1 MIYFPFFFLRVSVVV
16 IMTDAEVHIP
26 NEKCEA
32 VDACLALC
40 VLHKLPEYTRALRG
54 SSSSA
59 SYRIIDKSVCAARW
73 HYRRYSRYGGFV
85 RLLNTYMEAVKL
97 GAEAIA
103 LEKAY
108 EIAEQCEQL
117 PVPQLRQRIPT
128 RVVLVLAL
136 SAACALAVVI
146 LVSVSLRKS
155 GSSGCSC
162 STDSSYKV
170 DCDGDCSS
178 SSKNETIAALVLS
191 AMCLLCSVVLF
202 PLLYTA
208 SAWAKHSDSE
218 KLVDSTLHML
228 TTSEEHEELSV
239 NPLSENSEN
248 GDGAAVGRN
257 AAFLIDKDTAARN
270 RKSIAMLLTE
280 ATEDEG
286 DVVLRSRG
294 LPPVA
299 VSLSAFYRHTIIIIT
314 NNDGQIVMW
323 SDGAA
328 ACLGFSARD
337 TEGNNINTL
346 LYGEKSVEQYATMR
360 EAAAKNLDFSERTL
374 TLAHVSL
381 GSISISGTVVVS
393 RDTETNE
400 HLGYTLIGSVRSD
413 ELSQTQALFHSFF
426 VAELLQLN
434 LKNRQARQILDC
446 LQLKNL
452 RDFSALARDWNSIH
466 IRRLLADVIKDRHR
480 SVNVDVDPKVTEL
493 PPILC
498 DVVNVTSVLNCVCDL
513 FSKKI
518 RIRVEQKSITSAVYQ
533 LVVTF
538 HHDMAEVD
546 QQSLSSI
553 TRSVNDLGGILI
565 DLPGKI
571 QLCLPFMAKDEGIQA
586 LPPQEIADQK
596 STGHD
601 PFVVLLL
608 EKNALHRHNISA
620 AVWRYGYSLRLVDN
634 VRKALEAI
642 EDSTNIGCAI
652 VDADAKGADRVIEA
666 LLSKQIYT
674 IETSE
679 GLDGVAKRGDALLKK
694 PLSNDELLRELNKAR
709 EKVEEAKRAEEQ
721 IIKQRRIFEKV
732 RKEPW
737 ERGRLLGRG
746 GFATVYEAT
755 STLTSGKMAVKM
767 IRVSGSFEEHI
778 DAFLNEIEILCKLTH
793 PNIIHY
799 FYCERAESTLN
810 LFMELADQGTV
821 ADLLQRC
828 PRLPENHVATIAKQ
842 LLQAVKYLHE
852 SGIVHRDI
860 KPGNILISQ
869 GQLKLSD
876 FGTATSNINLS
887 EGTVGTMSYMAPEV
901 VDGKAGGKESDI
913 WSVGCVICE
922 CLQVKRPGGGLLGY
936 GAPKEFP
943 SDVSANAVDFIKA
956 CMHTNPA
963 ERATAGTLLLHNFI
977 VHLDHEVSQLAEVPP
992 EASPAEE
999 VKPLKDDGASSDS
1012 DAVSWS
1018 FD

>member
-1 MIYFPFFFLRVSVVV
+1 MVDV
-16 IMTDAEVHIP
+16 EVRIP
-26 NEKCEA
+26 SDKSDV
-32 VDACLALC
+32 VDAYLALC
-40 VLHKLPEYTRALRG
+40 VLRKLPEYTRALKSG
-54 SSSSA
+54 SSST
-59 SYRIIDKSVCAARW
+59 SYRVIDNSISAARW
-73 HYRRYSRYGGFV
+73 YYRRYSKYEGFI
-85 RLLNTYMEAVKL
+85 RLLNAYMEAVKL
-97 GAEAIA
+97 EAEVTA

-108 EIAEQCEQL
+108 EIAEQCELL
-117 PVPQLRQRIPT
+117 PIPQLCQRIPT
-128 RVVLVLAL
+128 HVVLVLVL
-136 SAACALAVVI
+136 SAACSLAVVI
-146 LVSVSLRKS
+146 VVSISLGRAHKNS
-155 GSSGCSC
+155 DCSC
-162 STDSSYKV
+162 SSSGTRV
-170 DCDGDCSS
+170 TLGGNSENS
-178 SSKNETIAALVLS
+178 RRERVAAIVLS
-191 AMCLLCSVVLF
+191 AISLLCCFVIF
-202 PLLYTA
+202 PLLYTT
-208 SAWAKHSDSE
+208 SARAIYSSSE
-218 KLVDSTLHML
+218 KLADKALQLL
-228 TTSEEHEELSV
+228 TNCEKHEELSM
-239 NPLSENSEN
+239 NPLSETSEI
-248 GDGAAVGRN
+248 GDGTVVGRN
-257 AAFLIDKDTAARN
+257 AGFLIDKDTAVRN
-270 RKSIAMLLTE
+270 RKSITTLLTE

-299 VSLSAFYRHTIIIIT
+299 VSLSAFYRNTIIIMT

-360 EAAAKNLDFSERTL
+360 AAAAKNLDLSEKTL
-374 TLAHVSL
+374 TLAHISL
-381 GSISISGTVVVS
+381 GSISISGTVVGS
-393 RDTETNE
+393 RDAETNE
-400 HLGYTLIGSVRSD
+400 HLGYTLIGSVRFD

-426 VAELLQLN
+426 VAELLQMN

-452 RDFSALARDWNSIH
+452 RDFSALARDWNIVH

-480 SVNVDVDPKVTEL
+480 FVNVDVDPKVNEL

-498 DVVNVTSVLNCVCDL
+498 DAVNVTSVLNRVCDL
-513 FSKKI
+513 FTKKI
-518 RIRVEQKSITSAVYQ
+518 RIRVEQKSVTSAIYQ

-546 QQSLSSI
+546 QPNLSAI
-553 TRSVNDLGGILI
+553 TRSVNDLGGMLI
-565 DLPGKI
+565 DLPGRI
-571 QLCLPFMAKDEGIQA
+571 QLCLPFMTKDEGIQA
-586 LPPQEIADQK
+586 LTPQEIADQK

-620 AVWRYGYSLRLVDN
+620 AVWNYGHSLRLVDN

-652 VDADAKGADRVIEA
+652 VDVDAKGSDRVIEG

-679 GLDGVAKRGDALLKK
+679 VSDGVVKRGDALLTK
-694 PLSNDELLRELNKAR
+694 PLSNDELLRELNKAE

-721 IIKQRRIFEKV
+721 IVKQRRIFEKV

-737 ERGRLLGRG
+737 EKGRLLGRG

-799 FYCERAESTLN
+799 FYCERAETTLN

-821 ADLLQRC
+821 ADLLLRC

-876 FGTATSNINLS
+876 FGTATSNINME
-887 EGTVGTMSYMAPEV
+887 EGTVGTITYMAPEV

-913 WSVGCVICE
+913 WSIGCVVCE

-943 SDVSANAVDFIKA
+943 SDISANAIDFIKA
-956 CMHTNPA
+956 CMHTNPV

-992 EASPAEE
+992 EAAANDEA
-999 VKPLKDDGASSDS
+999 KPLKDESASSVS
-1012 DAVSWS
+1012 GAISWS

>member
-1 MIYFPFFFLRVSVVV
+1 
-16 IMTDAEVHIP
+16 
-26 NEKCEA
+26 
-32 VDACLALC
+32 
-40 VLHKLPEYTRALRG
+40 
-54 SSSSA
+54 
-59 SYRIIDKSVCAARW
+59 
-73 HYRRYSRYGGFV
+73 
-85 RLLNTYMEAVKL
+85 MEDVKL
-97 GAEAIA
+97 GAEVAA

-108 EIAEQCEQL
+108 EVAAQCEQL
-117 PVPQLRQRIPT
+117 PIPQLRQRIPT
-128 RVVLVLAL
+128 RVVLVLVL
-136 SAACALAVVI
+136 SAACALTVVI
-146 LVSVSLRKS
+146 VVSLSLENANKS
-155 GSSGCSC
+155 TSC
-162 STDSSYKV
+162 SRPFIKTCGAV
-170 DCDGDCSS
+170 DCVTEG
-178 SSKNETIAALVLS
+178 SKHERIAAIVLS
-191 AMCLLCSVVLF
+191 AVSLLCSLVLF
-202 PLLYTA
+202 PLLYTT
-208 SAWAKHSDSE
+208 STRRKYSSSE
-218 KLVDSTLHML
+218 RLVDRALQLLITC
-228 TTSEEHEELSV
+228 EEQEELSV
-239 NPLSENSEN
+239 NPLSEHSEA
-248 GDGAAVGRN
+248 GDVNPAGRN
-257 AAFLIDKDTAARN
+257 TDFLIDRDTAARN
-270 RKSIAMLLTE
+270 RKLIAMLLTE
-280 ATEDEG
+280 ATEDDG

-294 LPPVA
+294 FPPVA
-299 VSLSAFYRHTIIIIT
+299 VSLSAFYRHTIIIMT

-360 EAAAKNLDFSERTL
+360 EAAAKSLDFSEKTL

-400 HLGYTLIGSVRSD
+400 HLGYTLIGSVRFD

-452 RDFSALARDWNSIH
+452 RDFSALARDWGSVH

-498 DVVNVTSVLNCVCDL
+498 DAVNVTSALNRVCDL

-518 RIRVEQKSITSAVYQ
+518 RIRVEQKSITSAIYQ
-533 LVVTF
+533 LAVIF

-546 QQSLSSI
+546 QSNLSAI

-571 QLCLPFMAKDEGIQA
+571 QLCLPFVIKDEGIKA

-596 STGHD
+596 YTGHD

-620 AVWRYGYSLRLVDN
+620 AVWNCGHSLRLVEN

-652 VDADAKGADRVIEA
+652 VDVDAKGSDRVIEA

-679 GLDGVAKRGDALLKK
+679 GLDGVLKRGDALLKK
-694 PLSNDELLRELNKAR
+694 PLSNDELLMEMNKAE

-721 IIKQRRIFEKV
+721 VIKQRRIFEQV

-737 ERGRLLGRG
+737 EKGRLLGRG

-799 FYCERAESTLN
+799 FYCERAETTLN
-810 LFMELADQGTV
+810 LFMELAYQGSV
-821 ADLLQRC
+821 ADLLLRC

-876 FGTATSNINLS
+876 FGTATSNINLN
-887 EGTVGTMSYMAPEV
+887 EGTVGTITYMAPEV

-913 WSVGCVICE
+913 WSIGCVVCE
-922 CLQVKRPGGGLLGY
+922 CLQVRRPGGGLLGY

-977 VHLDHEVSQLAEVPP
+977 VHLDHEVPQLAEVPP
-992 EASPAEE
+992 EAVSNEE
-999 VKPLKDDGASSDS
+999 AKSLKDDSASSDS
-1012 DAVSWS
+1012 DAISWS

>member
-1 MIYFPFFFLRVSVVV
+1 MTEVDVHVPGEKYEVADAYLAMRILRR
-16 IMTDAEVHIP
+16 
-26 NEKCEA
+26 
-32 VDACLALC
+32 
-40 VLHKLPEYTRALRG
+40 LPEYTSGLETSNSRT
-54 SSSSA
+54 SN
-59 SYRIIDKSVCAARW
+59 RIIDNAVCAARW
-73 HYRRYSRYGGFV
+73 YYRRYPKYGGFV
-85 RLLNTYMEAVKL
+85 RQLNTYMEAVRR
-97 GAEAIA
+97 GDMVVSRQ
-103 LEKAY
+103 KAV
-108 EIAEQCEQL
+108 EIVEQCQQIPIPL
-117 PVPQLRQRIPT
+117 FRQEIPT
-128 RVVLVLAL
+128 RVVLMLVL
-136 SAACALAVVI
+136 SAACS
-146 LVSVSLRKS
+146 LVAAIIVGVSLSKTSDACVYNEAS
-155 GSSGCSC
+155 GVVDAANRSSKQERIAAIVLCVVSLLC
-162 STDSSYKV
+162 TALMFPVSYKV
-170 DCDGDCSS
+170 LAKRRHRSAGMLIDKLLQLFATEEQQVKL
-178 SSKNETIAALVLS
+178 SKN
-191 AMCLLCSVVLF
+191 
-202 PLLYTA
+202 PLLEKSELMSEVNIVT
-208 SAWAKHSDSE
+208 KHA
-218 KLVDSTLHML
+218 
-228 TTSEEHEELSV
+228 
-239 NPLSENSEN
+239 
-248 GDGAAVGRN
+248 G
-257 AAFLIDKDTAARN
+257 FLIDKDTAARN
-270 RKSIAMLLTE
+270 KKSIALLLTE
-280 ATEDEG
+280 ATEDDG

-299 VSLSAFYRHTIIIIT
+299 VSLSAFYRHTIIIMM

-323 SDGAA
+323 NDGAA

-337 TEGNNINTL
+337 TEGHNINTL
-346 LYGEKSVEQYATMR
+346 LYGDKSVEQYATMR
-360 EAAAKNLDFSERTL
+360 EAAAKNFDLSEKTL

-381 GSISISGTVVVS
+381 GSISISATMVVS

-400 HLGYTLIGSVRSD
+400 HLGFTLIGCVRSD

-434 LKNRQARQILDC
+434 LKNRQSRQILDC

-452 RDFSALARDWNSIH
+452 RDFAALARDWSSVH

-498 DVVNVTSVLNCVCDL
+498 DTANVTAVLNQVCDL
-513 FSKKI
+513 FIKKI
-518 RIRVEQKSITSAVYQ
+518 RIRVEAKSITSAIYQ
-533 LVVTF
+533 LAVTF
-538 HHDMAEVD
+538 HHDLAEVD
-546 QQSLSSI
+546 QRSLSVI
-553 TRSVNDLGGILI
+553 TRAVNDLGGILI
-565 DLPGKI
+565 DLPGKV

-586 LPPQEIADQK
+586 LPPQEVADQK
-596 STGHD
+596 SAGHE

-620 AVWRYGYSLRLVDN
+620 AVWNYGHSLRLVEN

-642 EDSTNIGCAI
+642 ENSTNIGCAI
-652 VDADAKGADRVIEA
+652 VDLDAKGADRVIEA

-694 PLSNDELLRELNKAR
+694 PVSNDELLKELNKAR

-737 ERGRLLGRG
+737 EKGRLLGRG
-746 GFATVYEAT
+746 GFANVYEAT

-821 ADLLQRC
+821 ADLLLRC

-913 WSVGCVICE
+913 WSIGCVVCE
-922 CLQVKRPGGGLLGY
+922 CLQVKRPGGGLLGF
-936 GAPKEFP
+936 GAPKEYP
-943 SDVSANAVDFIKA
+943 DDVSANAVDFIKA
-956 CMHTNPA
+956 CMHLNPA
-963 ERATAGTLLLHNFI
+963 ERASAGTLLLHNFI

-992 EASPAEE
+992 EASPNEDA
-999 VKPLKDDGASSDS
+999 KPLKDDSASSNS
-1012 DAVSWS
+1012 DAISWS

>member
-1 MIYFPFFFLRVSVVV
+1 
-16 IMTDAEVHIP
+16 MTEADVHVP
-26 NEKCEA
+26 NEKYEV
-32 VDACLALC
+32 VDAYLAVC
-40 VLHKLPEYTRALRG
+40 VLRKLPEYTRVLEG

-59 SYRIIDKSVCAARW
+59 PFHVIDSSICAARW
-73 HYRRYSRYGGFV
+73 YYRRYSKFGGFV

-97 GAEAIA
+97 GAEITA

-108 EIAEQCEQL
+108 EVAEQCEQL
-117 PVPQLRQRIPT
+117 PVPQLRQRIHT
-128 RVVLVLAL
+128 RVVLTV
-136 SAACALAVVI
+136 
-146 LVSVSLRKS
+146 
-155 GSSGCSC
+155 
-162 STDSSYKV
+162 
-170 DCDGDCSS
+170 
-178 SSKNETIAALVLS
+178 VLS
-191 AMCLLCSVVLF
+191 AVCSLAALIIAAISLRNRHSNRISCFSNTTSEVTNNSSESSINERIAAIVLSVVSFLCSVLLF
-202 PLLYTA
+202 PLLYTT
-208 SAWAKHSDSE
+208 SEHVKHSDAEQLVEKALKLLSASTAQE
-218 KLVDSTLHML
+218 KLL
-228 TTSEEHEELSV
+228 V
-239 NPLSENSEN
+239 NPLSENSEA
-248 GDGAAVGRN
+248 GDGNIGARN
-257 AAFLIDKDTAARN
+257 AGFLIDKDTAARN

-299 VSLSAFYRHTIIIIT
+299 VSLSAFHRHTIIIMT

-337 TEGNNINTL
+337 TEGNNINAL

-360 EAAAKNLDFSERTL
+360 AAAAKNLDLSEKLL

-452 RDFSALARDWNSIH
+452 RDFSALARDWNSVH

-498 DVVNVTSVLNCVCDL
+498 DTANVTAVLNRVCDL

-518 RIRVEQKSITSAVYQ
+518 RIRVEQKSITSAIYQ

-546 QQSLSSI
+546 QHNLSAIS
-553 TRSVNDLGGILI
+553 RSVNDLGGNLI

-571 QLCLPFMAKDEGIQA
+571 QLCLPFMTKDEGIQA
-586 LPPQEIADQK
+586 LPPQEITDQK

-620 AVWRYGYSLRLVDN
+620 AVWNYGHSLRLVEN

-652 VDADAKGADRVIEA
+652 VDVDAKGSDRVIEA

-679 GLDGVAKRGDALLKK
+679 GLDGVVKRGDALLKK
-694 PLSNDELLRELNKAR
+694 PLSNDELLRELKKAE

-721 IIKQRRIFEKV
+721 IVKQRQIFEKV

-913 WSVGCVICE
+913 WSIGCVVCE

-943 SDVSANAVDFIKA
+943 SDVSENAIDFIKA

-992 EASPAEE
+992 EALPNEE
-999 VKPLKDDGASSDS
+999 EKALKGGNASSDS
-1012 DAVSWS
+1012 DSVSWS